1 MQNAECRVQIAG
13 GKLVATLACALVL
26 LLHPS
31 VALADGGTLR
41 LSQRCGPSQVSVFTS
56 PAIPH
61 VGPIDISTLVQDAA
75 TGRVRDDVSV
85 VVRFQSIERAG
96 LTLEQDAT
104 VSVATNKLFRAAVI
118 EVPEA
123 GKWRAEIL
131 VGNQSHSTS
140 DSERIFPT
148 LAFDFDVA
156 SQPAAWLSL
165 AIWVSWP
172 MGVVA
177 MFLAHQILVAR
188 SAPRHLCR
196 S

>member
-1 MQNAECRVQIAG
+1 MQNAKCRVQNAS
-13 GKLVATLACALVL
+13 GKLFVRLACALVL
-26 LLHPS
+26 FLHTS

-56 PAIPH
+56 PAMPH

-75 TGRVRDDVSV
+75 TGRIRNDVPV
-85 VVRFQSIERAG
+85 VVRLQSIERPG
-96 LTLEQDAT
+96 LTLEQEST
-104 VSVATNKLFRAAVI
+104 VGAATNKLFCAAVI

-123 GKWRAEIL
+123 GQWRAEIL
-131 VGNQSHSTS
+131 IGNQSHSTS
-140 DSERIFPT
+140 DSDRIFPT

-156 SQPAAWLSL
+156 SQPAARLSL
-165 AIWVSWP
+165 ATWVSWP

-188 SAPRHLCR
+188 SASKHLCR